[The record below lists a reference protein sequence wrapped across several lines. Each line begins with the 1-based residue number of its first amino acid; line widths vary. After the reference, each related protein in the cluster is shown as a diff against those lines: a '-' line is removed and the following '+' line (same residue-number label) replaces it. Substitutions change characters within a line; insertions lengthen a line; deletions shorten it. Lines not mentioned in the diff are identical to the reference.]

1 MRNLDVIIP
10 AGGRCDSTLEK
21 VAGTNNKALIKF
33 DGTSILATTLNALR
47 TSGRVNRI
55 ALIGP
60 EELSTLPERT
70 KVDEFIP
77 EGKTGPENIFLGLD
91 WLKRQPDPPK
101 HVLIIT
107 SDLPFVTKDVINRF
121 LDMCPDD
128 RDFCVP
134 LVSQE
139 DYLDLY
145 PTADATFVKLLDGVW
160 TTGCAYLATTNGLQ
174 KAVTHIDKVFKN
186 RKSKLGM
193 ARILG
198 FGFVYRLLVQ
208 KLTVPEVEAKVSS
221 LLDVNAVAI
230 RNAPAQ
236 LAYDIDFQD
245 DYYYAL
251 NNLKSHER
259 AL

>member
-21 VAGTNNKALIKF
+21 VVGTNNKALIKF
-33 DGTSILATTLNALR
+33 EGTSILATTLNALR
-47 TSGRVNRI
+47 SSGRVNRI
-55 ALIGP
+55 VLIGP
-60 EELSTLPERT
+60 NEIYNSPERG

-91 WLKRQPDPPK
+91 WLSKQPDPPK
-101 HVLIIT
+101 HVLIVT
-107 SDLPFVTKDVINRF
+107 SDLPFFTKDTLTRF

-139 DYLDLY
+139 DYLDSY
-145 PTADATFVKLLDGVW
+145 PTADATFVKLQDGVW
-160 TTGCAYLATTNGLQ
+160 TTGCAYLATLDGLK

-198 FGFVYRLLVQ
+198 FGFVYKLLVR

-221 LLDVNAVAI
+221 LLSVKATAI
-230 RNAPAQ
+230 RNAPAA
-236 LAYDIDFQD
+236 LAYDVDFQD

-259 AL
+259 AV